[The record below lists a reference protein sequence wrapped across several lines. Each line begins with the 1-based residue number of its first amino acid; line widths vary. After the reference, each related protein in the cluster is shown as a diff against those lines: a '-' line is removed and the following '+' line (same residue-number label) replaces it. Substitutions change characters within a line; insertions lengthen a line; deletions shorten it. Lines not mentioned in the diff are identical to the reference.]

1 MFVVTLSSIVHTVIS
16 ISHLV
21 SICPKCYK
29 KMPFQVLMMPIPKT
43 QYHFK
48 LLKILIM
55 SWLWQLQ
62 INQLEVKYILKIMR
76 RSLQE
81 LGTFKHERDKKKS
94 ITFQF
99 NFNGCMLQCNGYH
112 KCGGLR

>member
-1 MFVVTLSSIVHTVIS
+1 
-16 ISHLV
+16 
-21 SICPKCYK
+21 
-29 KMPFQVLMMPIPKT
+29 MPFQVLMMPIPLT

-55 SWLWQLQ
+55 SWLWQPQ

-81 LGTFKHERDKKKS
+81 LGTFKHERDKKKVHHIS
-94 ITFQF
+94 IQFQW
-99 NFNGCMLQCNGYH
+99 MHVTMQWLP
-112 KCGGLR
+112 